1 MYYKDI
7 SNVEGAY
14 EFLDKP
20 LQKLVF
26 KQGYYVT
33 GNAAADGNG
42 FIRMNNRL
50 TPWTVRVRQV
60 RVGESIA
67 MHIIKENEDSG
78 QAENTGFR
86 CYPKYYHSDYLSSNR
101 SAVVSNQKVKP
112 VLWGFLKKM
121 VTLIR
126 I

>member
-1 MYYKDI
+1 
-7 SNVEGAY
+7 
-14 EFLDKP
+14 
-20 LQKLVF
+20 
-26 KQGYYVT
+26 
-33 GNAAADGNG
+33 
-42 FIRMNNRL
+42 MNNRL

-60 RVGESIA
+60 SARGKYCNA
-67 MHIIKENEDSG
+67 YYQENEDSG
-78 QAENTGFR
+78 QAENTGLDAIQNITIAII
-86 CYPKYYHSDYLSSNR
+86 SVAIE